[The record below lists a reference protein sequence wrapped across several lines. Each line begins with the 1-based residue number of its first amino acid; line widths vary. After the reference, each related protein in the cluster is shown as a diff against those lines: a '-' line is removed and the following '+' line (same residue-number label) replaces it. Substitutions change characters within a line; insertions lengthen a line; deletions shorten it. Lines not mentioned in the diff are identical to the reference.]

1 MLPTGGYNP
10 KLDTNFINGAQA
22 PPIDGK
28 YLDNYCPSTGKI
40 YSKIPRSN
48 HKDVDAAVSAAK
60 AAYPAWAK
68 TPAEDRAK
76 FLYKIAD
83 LIEERLAEF
92 AFAESY
98 DQGKTVGLAT
108 NVDIPRAIS
117 NFRYYAGHILHSE
130 EMATHQQGPGVLN
143 YTNRKPYGVVGLISP
158 WTLPLYL
165 ATWKIAPAIVFGNT
179 CVIKPSEMSPATAQM
194 LGDIFIKAK
203 LPPGVVNIVH
213 GLGAECGQPLV
224 EHRDIPII
232 SFTGGTS
239 TGVHL
244 SKTAAPAMKK
254 LSLELGG
261 KNANII
267 FEDSDINE
275 TVDATLR
282 SSFANQGEICLCGS
296 RILVQRSIYDRW
308 LCAFVA
314 KTRNLYIGA
323 PTDPKSFMGALISK
337 QHLEK
342 VRGYIEIAKKEGGV
356 VETGGDTPTTLPRG
370 NEGGYF
376 LRPTIITGLD
386 PSARCC
392 QEEIFGPVVTV
403 IPFDTEEEAIKIANG
418 VSYGLAASIW
428 TKDGRRANRVAL
440 ALDTGYVWI
449 NCWLIR
455 DLRCP
460 FGGTKASGLG
470 REGGKYAEDFYTD
483 VKTICSKL

>member
-1 MLPTGGYNP
+1 MNRYRS
-10 KLDTNFINGAQA
+10 KFDTNY
-22 PPIDGK
+22 IDGEQVPPVSGV
-28 YLDNYCPSTGKI
+28 YLDNYCPSTGKV
-40 YSKIPRSN
+40 YSKIPSSDKR
-48 HKDVDAAVSAAK
+48 DVDAAVGAAK
-60 AAYPAWAK
+60 AAFPSWSA

-76 FLYKIAD
+76 YLFKIAD
-83 LIEERLAEF
+83 LIEARLSEF
-92 AFAESY
+92 AEAESL
-98 DQGKTVGLAT
+98 DQGKTVGTAMM
-108 NVDIPRAIS
+108 VDIPRAVA

-143 YTNRKPYGVVGLISP
+143 FTNRKPYGVIGLISP
-158 WTLPLYL
+158 WNLPLYL
-165 ATWKIAPAIVFGNT
+165 ATWKIAPAIAFGNT
-179 CVIKPSEMSPATAQM
+179 CVLKPSELSPATAHM
-194 LGDIFIKAK
+194 LGDIFTKAK
-203 LPPGVVNIVH
+203 LPKGVVNIVH
-213 GLGAECGQPLV
+213 GLGKNCGQALV
-224 EHRDIPII
+224 EHQDIKVI

-239 TGVHL
+239 TGLHL
-244 SKTAAPAMKK
+244 AQTTAPFMKK

-267 FEDSDINE
+267 FEDADIEE
-275 TVDATLR
+275 TVDATVR

-296 RILVQRSIYDRW
+296 RILVQRRIYNAW
-308 LCAFVA
+308 LNAFVT
-314 KTRNLYIGA
+314 KTRSLYIGA
-323 PTDPKSFMGALISK
+323 PSDPRSFMGALVSK

-342 VRGYIEIAKKEGGV
+342 VLGYIELAKKEGGRI
-356 VETGGDTPTTLPRG
+356 ETGGDVPTTIPKA
-370 NEGGYF
+370 NAGGYF
-376 LRPTIITGLD
+376 LRPTIITELN
-386 PSARCC
+386 PTARCC

-403 IPFDTEEEAIKIANG
+403 MPFDTEEEAIQIANG
-418 VSYGLAASIW
+418 VTYGLSASIW

>member
-1 MLPTGGYNP
+1 
-10 KLDTNFINGAQA
+10 
-22 PPIDGK
+22 
-28 YLDNYCPSTGKI
+28 
-40 YSKIPRSN
+40 
-48 HKDVDAAVSAAK
+48 
-60 AAYPAWAK
+60 
-68 TPAEDRAK
+68 
-76 FLYKIAD
+76 
-83 LIEERLAEF
+83 
-92 AFAESY
+92 
-98 DQGKTVGLAT
+98 
-108 NVDIPRAIS
+108 
-117 NFRYYAGHILHSE
+117 
-130 EMATHQQGPGVLN
+130 
-143 YTNRKPYGVVGLISP
+143 
-158 WTLPLYL
+158 
-165 ATWKIAPAIVFGNT
+165 
-179 CVIKPSEMSPATAQM
+179 
-194 LGDIFIKAK
+194 
-203 LPPGVVNIVH
+203 
-213 GLGAECGQPLV
+213 
-224 EHRDIPII
+224 
-232 SFTGGTS
+232 
-239 TGVHL
+239 
-244 SKTAAPAMKK
+244 
-254 LSLELGG
+254 
-261 KNANII
+261 
-267 FEDSDINE
+267 
-275 TVDATLR
+275 
-282 SSFANQGEICLCGS
+282 
-296 RILVQRSIYDRW
+296 
-308 LCAFVA
+308 
-314 KTRNLYIGA
+314 
-323 PTDPKSFMGALISK
+323 MGALISK